1 MKTLS
6 GPSRD
11 AQSAGGASPVAPRA
25 TKGGARAQL
34 KYKVL
39 RLLCGLKV
47 VRAWQFLCQRRK
59 LSILCYHDPDPALFA
74 RQVAALK
81 AHFNI
86 IALRDYVKARANN
99 TVDQLPKYPLV
110 ITIDDGHVRNFQLLE
125 VIAKEK
131 VPVTIFLTSGVVGTN
146 RHFWWTGVD
155 SEDELG
161 QLKLEP
167 YAGMD
172 LHLANPGGVRE
183 AAYPT
188 RQALSE
194 QEIRAM
200 APFVDFQGHTRFHPV
215 LPLCSMAEAKDEIAG
230 CKKELED
237 RFTFDIYAFSY
248 PHGRYGEREIAL
260 AKQAGYACAVTVE
273 EGLNDVCVNPFQL
286 KRMYILDD
294 ADPLEVVVKAS
305 GLWTALRRLFGRSAL
320 GVQYD
325 V

>member
-1 MKTLS
+1 M
-6 GPSRD
+6 
-11 AQSAGGASPVAPRA
+11 PR
-25 TKGGARAQL
+25 TTRTTNGGARAQL
-34 KYKVL
+34 KHKVL
-39 RLLCGLKV
+39 RLLYGLKV
-47 VRAWQFLCQRRK
+47 VRVWQFLCQRRK

-86 IALRDYVKARANN
+86 IALRDYAKAHANN

-125 VIAKEK
+125 VIAREK

-155 SEDELG
+155 SEDELDP
-161 QLKLEP
+161 LKSAP

-172 LHLANPGGVRE
+172 LHLANLGGVRE

-194 QEIRAM
+194 QEIRTM

-237 RFTFDIYAFSY
+237 RFAFDIYAFSY
-248 PHGRYGEREIAL
+248 PHGRYGAREIAL

-273 EGLNDVCVNPFQL
+273 EGLNNVRANPFQL

-294 ADPLEVVVKAS
+294 AGPLEVVVKAS
-305 GLWTALRRLFGRSAL
+305 GLWTALRRLCGRSAL